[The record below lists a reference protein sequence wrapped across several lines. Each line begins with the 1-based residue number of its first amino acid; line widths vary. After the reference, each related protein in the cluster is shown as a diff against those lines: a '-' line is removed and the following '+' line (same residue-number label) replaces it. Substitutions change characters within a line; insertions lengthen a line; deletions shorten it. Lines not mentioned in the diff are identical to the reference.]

1 MRICLSSYVVHSYVE
16 LGYREMY
23 RMTSCWVVAR
33 GARGQ
38 KEAAPK
44 QDDVFALLLIYFS
57 HFEERPGEIS
67 RQRPS
72 ADGGRPRSRNLA
84 STVACNRRFAHYELC
99 FTTYLASS
107 LARSLN
113 LLTTSLFGC

>member
-72 ADGGRPRSRNLA
+72 ADGGRPGAGILL
-84 STVACNRRFAHYELC
+84 RRLHAIDGSP
-99 FTTYLASS
+99 TMSS
-107 LARSLN
+107 ALQR
-113 LLTTSLFGC
+113 T